1 MAPASLGTW
10 PRTAPA
16 VPPGQFTGRQAAV
29 HASGN
34 ALADDLRTLELNHA
48 AAVTQPGSGRGGPV
62 VEAGGRPASPAAVS
76 PAAVS
81 QPSCVARLSG
91 RLSRL
96 PARPSIVSSLP
107 GKPVPPVAPGG
118 AAAG

>member
-1 MAPASLGTW
+1 MATASLVTW
-10 PRTAPA
+10 PRTAPT
-16 VPPGQFTGRQAAV
+16 VPLGQFAGRQAPV
-29 HASGN
+29 PASGD

-48 AAVTQPGSGRGGPV
+48 GAVTQLGSGRGGPV
-62 VEAGGRPASPAAVS
+62 VEAGCRPAS

-81 QPSCVARLSG
+81 QPSCVVRLPG
-91 RLSRL
+91 RPSRL
-96 PARPSIVSSLP
+96 PARPSIVSSLH